1 LNRQVTRKRGELV
14 AMQVLH
20 GIANPV
26 GDSTLRFY
34 PPISTERGESM
45 KLLFTRNDVHKGCL
59 KTTWD
64 AEDRKISWITLFLT
78 DFYHGAPRDLS
89 EYEVTRT
96 LFDEFSKACVKEQS
110 KIYACLEFPFESD
123 YKTCVDELRT
133 SGKVFLTGRD
143 IAARKGK
150 LWGLIKSGA
159 KSRSIL
165 VSEAKWQNISHWYRS
180 YEDWTVTCYKF
191 LISDTP
197 LSDWVQDLL
206 TIRNRGLDVE
216 FLARVDKILV
226 NHFEHGIEVVGL
238 DLSPDP
244 FEDVA
249 RILSRKLNLS
259 LDIQDSPKNRSH

>member
-1 LNRQVTRKRGELV
+1 V
-14 AMQVLH
+14 
-20 GIANPV
+20 
-26 GDSTLRFY
+26 
-34 PPISTERGESM
+34 
-45 KLLFTRNDVHKGCL
+45 
-59 KTTWD
+59 
-64 AEDRKISWITLFLT
+64 
-78 DFYHGAPRDLS
+78 
-89 EYEVTRT
+89 
-96 LFDEFSKACVKEQS
+96 
-110 KIYACLEFPFESD
+110 
-123 YKTCVDELRT
+123 
-133 SGKVFLTGRD
+133 
-143 IAARKGK
+143 
-150 LWGLIKSGA
+150 GLIKSGA